1 MLHNQ
6 KAVEQ
11 EKELAH
17 YKELTNE
24 LANKVHESEL
34 REQEYES
41 IFNAKNFEI
50 KEKENEIQ
58 RVEAEKDK
66 S

>member
-6 KAVEQ
+6 KVAEQ

-50 KEKENEIQ
+50 KEKENEIS
-58 RVEAEKDK
+58 RGEAEKDK
-66 S
+66 C